1 MAPEFSRRSNP
12 KYILLCAGILCI
24 IGDLRNDEEK
34 EKKKCLNKHND
45 FENPIP
51 KETGND
57 GKIQITENSSDLELK
72 KSCNPYEYPDDF
84 QYRSYITNN

>member
-1 MAPEFSRRSNP
+1 MYHWWFKKWRGKR
-12 KYILLCAGILCI
+12 
-24 IGDLRNDEEK
+24 
-34 EKKKCLNKHND
+34 KKKCLNKHND

-84 QYRSYITNN
+84 QYRSYITNNWIFKLF